1 MTNLDDVLPLRDRSM
16 GEPRSIGSL
25 DGSVKLHIDI
35 EAYDFHID
43 AKPDYDPVEM
53 CSILTQAG
61 WWGLTLMEED
71 QAQPEFPYEDD
82 DTVRR
87 YLTPLV
93 PIEDVQP
100 FSRWAKQKGLDMA
113 SAAVL
118 PLTGAAGIL
127 AMMSGLL
134 QGLQ

>member
-1 MTNLDDVLPLRDRSM
+1 MTDLDDVLPLRDRSM

-61 WWGLTLMEED
+61 WWGLALMDED
-71 QAQPEFPYEDD
+71 QAQPEFPNEDD

-87 YLTPLV
+87 YLTPMV
-93 PIEDVQP
+93 PIEDVVP
-100 FSRWAKQKGLDMA
+100 FRRWAHMKGMDMA
-113 SAAVL
+113 SAVVL
-118 PLTGAAGIL
+118 PLTGLAGVVSML
-127 AMMSGLL
+127 RGL
-134 QGLQ
+134 GVG

>member
-1 MTNLDDVLPLRDRSM
+1 MTDLDDVLPLRDRSM

-61 WWGLTLMEED
+61 WWGLTLMDED
-71 QAQPEFPYEDD
+71 QAQPEFPDEHD

-87 YLTPLV
+87 YLTPMV
-93 PIEDVQP
+93 PIEDIKP
-100 FSRWAKQKGLDMA
+100 FHRWASKTGLDMA
-113 SAAVL
+113 VAAVL
-118 PLTGAAGIL
+118 PLTGCAAMVQMLHTALGM
-127 AMMSGLL
+127 A
-134 QGLQ
+134 Q